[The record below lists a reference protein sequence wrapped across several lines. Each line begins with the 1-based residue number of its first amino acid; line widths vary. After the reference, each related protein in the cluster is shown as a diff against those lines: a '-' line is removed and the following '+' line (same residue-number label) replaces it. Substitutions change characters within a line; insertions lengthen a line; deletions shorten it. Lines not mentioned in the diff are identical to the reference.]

1 VLAIMNPETD
11 LKEIASDFL
20 RRASSGDVREAFRL
34 YVAPNF
40 RHHNAYFP
48 GDAEPLMK
56 GMEENAKQNPDK
68 SFDIKR
74 VLRDGNLIA
83 VHGHVRHNPTERG
96 YALVHIFRFEDDK
109 MVEMWDI
116 GQEVP
121 EKSPN
126 QYGMF

>member
-1 VLAIMNPETD
+1 LAVMTPQTALE
-11 LKEIASDFL
+11 EIASDFL
-20 RRASSGDVREAFRL
+20 RRVSSGDVREAFRQ
-34 YVAPNF
+34 YVAPSF

-48 GDAEPLMK
+48 GDADALMK

-68 SFDIKR
+68 RFDIKR
-74 VLRDGNLIA
+74 VLRDGNLVA
-83 VHGHVRHNPTERG
+83 VHGHVRHTPKERG
-96 YALVHIFRFEDDK
+96 YALVHIFRFEGDQ